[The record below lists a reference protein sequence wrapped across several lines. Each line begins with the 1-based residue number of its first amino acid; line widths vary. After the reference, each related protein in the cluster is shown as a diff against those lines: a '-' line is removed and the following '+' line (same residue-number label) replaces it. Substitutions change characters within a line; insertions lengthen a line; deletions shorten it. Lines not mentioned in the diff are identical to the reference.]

1 MHVIHHLNKLFA
13 VYRPPKSS
21 DHREEKSDNPMSASK
36 TPKAR
41 HARLLS
47 NGFFPP
53 EMPSCFYSERF
64 GANRD
69 AVIKAFD
76 QIPSTK
82 KGQPHFHL
90 FKSERAVFN
99 FPRFGREDRR
109 HSYINPVSYFYLSK
123 LLAENYVAIRK
134 LNRRSKISVAPAIF
148 DWAGERA
155 LIRPAFD
162 ARDAQRVTLNA
173 GYELLAEADIAA
185 FFHSVYTHTIP
196 WAIHGKPLA
205 KRKKQDM
212 NFYGNV
218 LDLLVRNAQDGQT
231 IGLPVGPDTSRLLAE
246 IVGTAVDKAVQTALK
261 GKRNWSA
268 KQRGGMRFVDDFTF
282 GCSSQQEAEI
292 VVAAVRRC
300 ANEFELEL
308 NNTKTRISPTGPFF
322 PAAWKEHIRSLLPA
336 AGADRGRLLQYF
348 YGVEAAVRA
357 HPEANVQKFALQ
369 NARRHFLETAE
380 WRLVEDYLLS
390 SYQGW
395 IRQPSLCLW
404 FRYAGLRHCRLFRAA
419 RCGPHR
425 LSTKFYR
432 TCPRFLG
439 GRLRSKMLAVLIW
452 LFAAL
457 SLGSVAFADDLSGQ
471 ASIIDGDTLEIHRTR
486 IRLWGIDAPESNQ
499 LCRGEDSLQYRCGAN
514 AANELDAF
522 LNRRPIN
529 CVPLSLDV
537 YGRTVATCSVD
548 GVDLGDWLVRN
559 GLALDWPTY
568 SKGKYDKAQ
577 RDADH
582 EGRGI
587 WAGSYVAPW
596 LFRACMKEGGKPRDC
611 SDDANSHP

>member
-1 MHVIHHLNKLFA
+1 
-13 VYRPPKSS
+13 
-21 DHREEKSDNPMSASK
+21 MSASK

-47 NGFFPP
+47 KGFFPP

-69 AVIKAFD
+69 AVLKAFD
-76 QIPSTK
+76 QIPSRK

-123 LLAENYVAIRK
+123 VLAEKYVAIRK

-162 ARDAQRVTLNA
+162 ARDTQRVTLNA

-185 FFHSVYTHTIP
+185 FFHSVYTHAIP
-196 WAIHGKPLA
+196 WAIHSKPLA
-205 KRKKQDM
+205 KQKKQDM
-212 NFYGNV
+212 SLYGN
-218 LDLLVRNAQDGQT
+218 LLHLLVRNAQDGQT

-246 IVGTAVDKAVQTALK
+246 IVGTAVDKAVQTELK

-282 GCSSQQEAEI
+282 GCSSQHEAEI

-322 PAAWKEHIRSLLPA
+322 PAAWKEHIRSLLPSA
-336 AGADRGRLLQYF
+336 DADRGRLLQYF

-390 SYQGW
+390 SY
-395 IRQPSLCLW
+395 RQNPTVLPTVLEILV
-404 FRYAGLRHCRLFRAA
+404 LRHLDRRDVAVERIGSFVMA
-419 RCGPHR
+419 R
-425 LSTKFYR
+425 LSTLARLQKHGEICWLLFLCITLQAPIRAAAMSELFDAQDGAIAILISDAKRLGLVQGSIDQSSWDHSLTADGLRSSMWLYAYESVLKNLNSTGSKGHVTSDPYFGPLLAQNIEFYR
-432 TCPRFLG
+432 SGSFHMNRNALLA
-439 GRLRSKMLAVLIW
+439 RLRQERLRQLIQQAAVE
-452 LFAAL
+452 
-457 SLGSVAFADDLSGQ
+457 DDL
-471 ASIIDGDTLEIHRTR
+471 AEDFVDFDDTAE
-486 IRLWGIDAPESNQ
+486 E
-499 LCRGEDSLQYRCGAN
+499 
-514 AANELDAF
+514 
-522 LNRRPIN
+522 
-529 CVPLSLDV
+529 
-537 YGRTVATCSVD
+537 
-548 GVDLGDWLVRN
+548 
-559 GLALDWPTY
+559 
-568 SKGKYDKAQ
+568 
-577 RDADH
+577 
-582 EGRGI
+582 
-587 WAGSYVAPW
+587 
-596 LFRACMKEGGKPRDC
+596 
-611 SDDANSHP
+611 SDDDVSDIY